1 VEEFFHELVEIAFV
15 GRSKYL
21 QLVYVEA
28 KERSLEE
35 KQQYEKDMDH
45 EF

>member
-1 VEEFFHELVEIAFV
+1 MNFEVAFV

-35 KQQYEKDMDH
+35 QQEYEREIDA
-45 EF
+45 EFQL